1 MPDHPDRP
9 RSARPG
15 AGPREWRTASI
26 RTPDEVIRAVP
37 YLLGFHP
44 RESLVLLALA
54 GSRLVLTVRLDLPDA
69 AGEDPAVLRET
80 LAAVARAQADRL
92 LGVVVT
98 DTPLPDSATPGT
110 DTGEKAA
117 TGPAAGPRLPY
128 TELVEHLGVLAAGF
142 ALNLADTILLH
153 KDRWWSYQCDDPS
166 CCPPAGRPVDTATTS
181 FETLAVTYGTVPLD
195 NRDELARLLEP
206 VKTLAR
212 AAQIERAARA
222 LDRRIAAA
230 ARTADPDS
238 WQQPVI
244 EDLLAAAGTPDA
256 AVTMASAARWG
267 VALRMIPVRD
277 AAWAATDAR
286 QIPDPQWWRLIGRML
301 PAPFCAAPLFLFG
314 WSAWRNGNGALAN
327 VCTERVLAADP
338 DYSAARLLD
347 LAVRA
352 GVNPLTTPPL
362 DLTS

>member
-1 MPDHPDRP
+1 MSDHPDRP
-9 RSARPG
+9 RSARPD
-15 AGPREWRTASI
+15 AGSTEWRAASI

-44 RESLVLLALA
+44 RESLVLLALN
-54 GSRLVLTVRLDLPDA
+54 GSRLVLTVRLDLLDV
-69 AGEDPAVLRET
+69 AGEDPTVLRET

-98 DTPLPDSATPGT
+98 DTPLPDSDTATT
-110 DTGEKAA
+110 DTGERSEARS
-117 TGPAAGPRLPY
+117 AAGPRLPY
-128 TELVEHLGVLAAGF
+128 AELVEHLGVLAAGF
-142 ALNLADTILLH
+142 ALNLADTMLLH
-153 KDRWWSYQCDDPS
+153 EDRWWSYQCDDPS

-206 VKTLAR
+206 VETLAS
-212 AAQIERAARA
+212 AVEIERAARA
-222 LDRRIAAA
+222 LERRVTAA
-230 ARTADPDS
+230 ARTGEPDA

-244 EDLLAAAGTPDA
+244 EDLLAAAGAPRAT
-256 AVTMASAARWG
+256 VTTASAARWG
-267 VALRMIPVRD
+267 VALQRISVRD
-277 AAWAATDAR
+277 AAWVATDAG
-286 QIPDPQWWRLIGRML
+286 QIPDPWWWRLIGRML

-314 WSAWRNGNGALAN
+314 WSVWRNGNGALAN

-347 LAVRA
+347 VACRA
-352 GVNPLTTPPL
+352 GVNPHTTPPL
-362 DLTS
+362 GLTS